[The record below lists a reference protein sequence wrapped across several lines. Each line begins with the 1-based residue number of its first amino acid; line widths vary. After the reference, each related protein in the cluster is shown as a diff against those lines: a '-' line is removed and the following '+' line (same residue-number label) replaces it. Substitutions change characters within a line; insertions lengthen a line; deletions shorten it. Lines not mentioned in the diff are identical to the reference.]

1 MMSLFQPKQ
10 FFVFFACLCLPALVF
25 AEGEKLSLEEA
36 RSLALANSRSLAK
49 YNMNVRSSVLD
60 EKTQTYAGLPS
71 LSLGASA
78 SAEFWAS
85 EGNPTPPLEDSFRA
99 GASFSVSQ
107 NLWDGGKNALLRQIN
122 ALSTESARQDA
133 LAEYYAV
140 LNAADTAYYGVLEG
154 AANLAAA
161 ENALETAALSLSMA
175 ELRYE
180 NRMISEA
187 EYLQALAEKE
197 SKETARNQAR
207 QTLSL
212 NRLKLRNLTGLS
224 EPRDLEEVGFE
235 KHETLI
241 QILAGLDDNGTLR
254 FYDLLWKQTEV
265 KNPAMVKAAINTGKA
280 EKNLSLAARDYSPT
294 LSASF
299 STGLNYTLEN
309 GLKYSSGSFSLSGR
323 IPLDFWVTAANVEKR
338 QIAREQAALDY
349 LSAGEALDLELQ
361 TAVLDLIFRAG
372 QVLSSRRALDY
383 ARKHYEYV
391 LELFRLSRNSLSE
404 LYDAGAAVL
413 SNQNQLNQ
421 AQYGFFLG
429 LSKIR
434 GLGLF
439 ESEEEIASIIK
450 KAALEPGAAGP
461 DAGETP

>member
-1 MMSLFQPKQ
+1 MMNRSYFWVKQKIVFLAFLFLPL
-10 FFVFFACLCLPALVF
+10 FAF
-25 AEGEKLSLEEA
+25 AEGDKLSLEEA
-36 RSLALANSRSLAK
+36 RRLALANSRSLAK
-49 YNMNVRSSVLD
+49 YNMNVRNSALE
-60 EKTQTYAGLPS
+60 EKTQFYERLPS

-78 SAEFWAS
+78 SADLWNT
-85 EGNPTPPLEDSFRA
+85 EGVPQSPEDSFSA

-107 NLWDGGKNALLRQIN
+107 DLPLWDGGKYSLLREIN

-140 LNAADTAYYGVLEG
+140 LNAADAAYYGVLEG

-161 ENALETAALSLSMA
+161 DDALRTAALSLSMA
-175 ELRYE
+175 EVRYE
-180 NRMISEA
+180 SKMISEA
-187 EYLQALAEKE
+187 AYLQALAEKE
-197 SKETARNQAR
+197 ARETARNQAR

-212 NRLKLRNLTGLS
+212 SRLKLRNLTGLS
-224 EPRDLEEVGFE
+224 ELKELEEAGIE
-235 KHETLI
+235 KYEPLI
-241 QILAGLDDNGTLR
+241 QILSNLDDSGIVRLR
-254 FYDLLWKQTEV
+254 DLLWKQIGA
-265 KNPAMVKAAINTGKA
+265 KNPGMVKAAINSGKA

-299 STGLNYTLEN
+299 STGLNYTTEK
-309 GLKYSSGSFSLSGR
+309 GLAFSPGSLSLSGK

-349 LSAGEALDLELQ
+349 LSAGETLDLELQ
-361 TAVLDLIFRAG
+361 TAVLDIIYRAG
-372 QVLSSRRALDY
+372 QILSTRRALDY
-383 ARKHYEYV
+383 GQKHFEYV

-421 AQYGFFLG
+421 AQYGFLLG
-429 LSKIR
+429 ISKIR

-439 ESEEEIASIIK
+439 ESEDEIAALIEE
-450 KAALEPGAAGP
+450 AASEGG
-461 DAGETP
+461 AGE

>member
-1 MMSLFQPKQ
+1 MMGFLQRKQ
-10 FFVFFACLCLPALVF
+10 FFAFFACLCLPAFLS

-49 YNMNVRSSVLD
+49 YQMNVRSSALD
-60 EKTQTYAGLPS
+60 EKTQRYTDLPS
-71 LSLGASA
+71 LSLEGSA
-78 SAEFWAS
+78 STDFWNAE
-85 EGNPTPPLEDSFRA
+85 GVPQPVKDSFSA
-99 GASFSVSQ
+99 GAGFGVTQ
-107 NLWDGGKNALLRQIN
+107 NLRLWDGGKNSLLRQIN

-133 LAEYYAV
+133 LAEYYGV

-161 ENALETAALSLSMA
+161 DNALQTAALSLSVA
-175 ELRYE
+175 EVRYE
-180 NRMISEA
+180 SSMISEA

-197 SKETARNQAR
+197 SRETARNQAR

-212 NRLKLRNLTGLS
+212 HRLKLRNLTGLS
-224 EPRDLEEVGFE
+224 ELQDLEEAGFE
-235 KHETLI
+235 KHEELI
-241 QILAGLDDNGTLR
+241 KILSGLDDHGTLR
-254 FYDLLWKQTEV
+254 LYDLLWKQTEG
-265 KNPAMVKAAINTGKA
+265 KNPALVKAAINTGKA

-299 STGLNYTLEN
+299 STGLNYTLDK
-309 GLKYSSGSFSLSGR
+309 GLAFSPGRLSLSAT

-349 LSAGEALDLELQ
+349 LGAGEALDLELR

-372 QVLSSRRALDY
+372 QILSSRRALDY

-421 AQYGFFLG
+421 AQYGFLLG
-429 LSKIR
+429 VSKIR

-439 ESEEEIASIIK
+439 ESEDEIAAIIK
-450 KAALEPGAAGP
+450 EAALEPGAPGP
-461 DAGETP
+461 DTGE